1 MIFILPSYYIRIT
14 LILANA
20 RGLEYKCEGISI
32 GGDVLPESLRLETT
46 GLQKAKMNIDVSS
59 R

>member
-1 MIFILPSYYIRIT
+1 MILILHKYYTFVT

-20 RGLEYKCEGISI
+20 RGLEYKYDGISI
-32 GGDVLPESLRLETT
+32 GGDVLPESLGLETT
-46 GLQKAKMNIDVSS
+46 GLQEAKMNIEVSS

>member
-1 MIFILPSYYIRIT
+1 MIFVIQEYYTCIT

-20 RGLEYKCEGISI
+20 RGLEYKCQGISI
-32 GGDVLPESLRLETT
+32 GGDVLPESLGLETT